1 MSNIT
6 QHIQLTATDPIIELF
21 ELDCSLIGGSVY
33 YFTPMTTANLTS
45 VQFAGKTWEP
55 IPISIEGFSYS
66 GGEAPSKPTMT
77 ISNTALQ
84 LVGPI
89 IALRDLV
96 GAKITRYRTFERFL
110 TTGSSPDSTALL
122 PKDIFYINK
131 KVVQNPLNIQ
141 WELSSTLDKTGLKLP
156 RRLFLR
162 RDFPGLSQVRFRN

>member
-1 MSNIT
+1 
-6 QHIQLTATDPIIELF
+6 
-21 ELDCSLIGGSVY
+21 
-33 YFTPMTTANLTS
+33 
-45 VQFAGKTWEP
+45 
-55 IPISIEGFSYS
+55 
-66 GGEAPSKPTMT
+66 MT

-122 PKDIFYINK
+122 PKDVFYINK

-156 RRLFLR
+156 KRLFLR